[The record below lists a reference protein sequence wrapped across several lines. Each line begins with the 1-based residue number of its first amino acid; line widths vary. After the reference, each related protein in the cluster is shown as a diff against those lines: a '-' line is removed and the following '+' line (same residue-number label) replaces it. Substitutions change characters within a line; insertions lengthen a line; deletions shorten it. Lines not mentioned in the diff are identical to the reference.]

1 MTRKDYVLVAKVL
14 KDNKHLKVGD
24 IQLLDDLSHTINYHR
39 LMAVLC
45 QMFEDDNPRFDE
57 KIFRK
62 ACGEIVG
69 E

>member
-1 MTRKDYVLVAKVL
+1 MTKKDYILIAKVL
-14 KDNKHLKVGD
+14 KDKKHLKVGD
-24 IQLLDDLSHTINYHR
+24 IQLLDDLSHTINYGR

-45 QMFEDDNPRFDE
+45 QMFEDDNPRFNEDT
-57 KIFRK
+57 FRA

>member
-1 MTRKDYVLVAKVL
+1 MTRKDYILIAKVL
-14 KDNKHLKVGD
+14 KECQTLKVE
-24 IQLLDDLSHTINYHR
+24 LNYPHNFSHAVNYGK

-57 KIFRK
+57 KIFRT